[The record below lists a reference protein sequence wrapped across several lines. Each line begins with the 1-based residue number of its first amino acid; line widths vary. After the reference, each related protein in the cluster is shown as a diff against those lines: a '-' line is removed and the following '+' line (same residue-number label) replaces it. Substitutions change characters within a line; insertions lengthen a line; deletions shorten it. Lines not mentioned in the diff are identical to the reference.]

1 MSELKKCFSD
11 ETRKRMSESA
21 KLRCNDEWR
30 KRRSEALATP
40 LNTDIVKK
48 LYECGC
54 TQDEIAEVMGVSQK
68 VIWRHMK
75 NHGIPVRVAKK
86 RNQFGEKNSSWK
98 GGKAKYQAFHL
109 RVESK
114 YGKAK
119 EYPCSVCGTTDE
131 NLSYDWA
138 NLTGKYEDIE
148 DYAPMSRSCHTKY
161 DKMRKRWW
169 LECRKKTD

>member
-11 ETRKRMSESA
+11 ETRKRMSESE

-75 NHGIPVRVAKK
+75 NHGIPVRAAKK
-86 RNQFGEKNSSWK
+86 RNQFGEKILP
-98 GGKAKYQAFHL
+98 GK
-109 RVESK
+109 E
-114 YGKAK
+114 
-119 EYPCSVCGTTDE
+119 
-131 NLSYDWA
+131 
-138 NLTGKYEDIE
+138 
-148 DYAPMSRSCHTKY
+148 TKQNI
-161 DKMRKRWW
+161 K
-169 LECRKKTD
+169 LFI